1 MFIDVIA
8 KVSSLCQLLNIIFLV
23 QTARKFSNSFYS
35 HLRCFDLTLKILYFY
50 ENRVFFS
57 NNFKLYALVVI
68 CAEILGLI

>member
-8 KVSSLCQLLNIIFLV
+8 KVSSLCQLLNMPFLV

-35 HLRCFDLTLKILYFY
+35 HPRCFGLTLKILYFY
-50 ENRVFFS
+50 ENRFFP

-68 CAEILGLI
+68 CAEILGMI